1 MTAVEHTQSRP
12 QGHRPGAFR
21 VVEHEWIA
29 YRREW
34 RGTLFTSFLSP
45 LLYLAAMGIGLGTL
59 VDDGAVGAG
68 EDLSYLAWL
77 APGLL
82 AASAMQT
89 GAMEASWPVVAGFKW
104 LRIFEAAVTTPIC
117 PRDLVT
123 GRMLWTGLR
132 LTLVL
137 AVFALVSVVLD
148 AMTLLGALGALPFAL
163 LAGLATNL
171 TVMVMSSRMDA
182 TDQVAAIFRYGVV
195 PMFLFSGTFFPI
207 DQLPQLF
214 QPVAWATPLWHGV
227 ELSRWAALG
236 LDPAAPAVVHVGV
249 LLAYGLVGHALSAR
263 QFERRLIA

>member
-1 MTAVEHTQSRP
+1 MTATDHASSRP
-12 QGHRPGAFR
+12 QGHRPGPFR

-45 LLYLAAMGIGLGTL
+45 LLYLAAMGLGLGSL
-59 VDDGAVGAG
+59 VDDGAVGVG
-68 EDLSYLAWL
+68 EDIRYVAWL

-104 LRIFEAAVTTPIC
+104 LRIFEAAVTTPIR

-123 GRMLWTGLR
+123 GRMLWTALR

-137 AVFALVSVVLD
+137 LVFVLVAVGLD
-148 AMTLLGALGALPFAL
+148 AMALSRGLLAFPFAL
-163 LAGLATNL
+163 LTGIAMNTSV
-171 TVMVMSSRMDA
+171 TVLSSRMEA

-207 DQLPQLF
+207 DQLPTFL

-227 ELSRWAALG
+227 ELSRLAALG
-236 LDPAAPAVVHVGV
+236 VESAAPALVHVAV
-249 LLAYGLVGHALSAR
+249 LVAFAVVGHELSAR